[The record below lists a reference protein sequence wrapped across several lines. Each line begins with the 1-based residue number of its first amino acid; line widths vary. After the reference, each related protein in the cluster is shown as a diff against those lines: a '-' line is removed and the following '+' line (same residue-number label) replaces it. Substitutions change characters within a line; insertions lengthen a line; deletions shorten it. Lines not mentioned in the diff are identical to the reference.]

1 MSGSAMEGTCLARL
15 VRMAIP
21 LCKAAGRIC
30 RRSGPGAPPTYADWQ
45 MATLMVVA
53 VLARRKSKSAQYR
66 YLFDRRKGLMKWLGL
81 RTFPGRS
88 TYFDRY
94 RHAYGLFQAGVIE
107 QGHRAIGD
115 GLVDPEVVAVDKSLL
130 HARGPSRHQRN
141 GGKRKRFRG
150 TDDEARWGY
159 SDHHGWVY
167 GYSFEVTVTATGGTL
182 VFPLAVSVGTGSE
195 SEARSFPQK
204 VRDLPPETRY
214 VTADAG
220 YDTNANGQA
229 VEYGEQDQPTGRRL
243 VCPLVS
249 RAGKPSVGKTVHRGQ
264 RERYR
269 RRRASR
275 LAFFKSRRGRRIY
288 ARRKKT
294 VEPFIEWFKAK
305 FELHTCVW
313 HRGLEN
319 NATQLTVA
327 MFAYQLLVRYHCRK
341 GGTNGAIQW
350 ILDTI

>member
-21 LCKAAGRIC
+21 LFKAAERA
-30 RRSGPGAPPTYADWQ
+30 RPRAGPGAPPTYAEWQ

-66 YLFDRRKGLMKWLGL
+66 YLFERRKVLRRWLGL
-81 RTFPGRS
+81 RKFPGRS

-94 RHAYGLFQAGVIE
+94 RYAYEVFRAGVIE
-107 QGHRAIGD
+107 QARRAID
-115 GLVDPEVVAVDKSLL
+115 EGLVDPEVAAVDKSLMP
-130 HARGPSRHQRN
+130 ARGPSRHQWKRR
-141 GGKRKRFRG
+141 KRKRLRG
-150 TDDEARWGY
+150 TDDDASWGF
-159 SDHHGWVY
+159 SAHHGWVY
-167 GYSFEVTVTATGGTL
+167 GYSFEVAVTATCGSL

-229 VEYGEQDQPTGRRL
+229 VEYDEQDQPTGRRL
-243 VCPLVS
+243 VCPLQS

-264 RERYR
+264 RELYR
-269 RRRASR
+269 QRRAKR
-275 LAFFKSRRGRRIY
+275 LAFFKSLLGRRTY

-294 VEPFIEWFKAK
+294 VEPFNEWFKAK
-305 FELHTCVW
+305 FDLSARVW
-313 HRGLEN
+313 HRGLKN
-319 NATQLTVA
+319 NATQIAAA
-327 MFAYQLLVRYHCRK
+327 MFVYQLLLRYHYRH
-341 GGTNGAIQW
+341 GGTNGAVQW
-350 ILDTI
+350 ILDII